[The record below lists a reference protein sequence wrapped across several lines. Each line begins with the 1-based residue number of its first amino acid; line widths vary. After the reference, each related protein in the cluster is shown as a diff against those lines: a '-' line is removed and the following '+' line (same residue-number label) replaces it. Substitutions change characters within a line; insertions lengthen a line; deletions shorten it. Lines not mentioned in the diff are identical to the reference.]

1 LPPWFAGCPVAASA
15 ARGTVPGV
23 PTGEKQ
29 RPAEA
34 ASPARETGGPGVTT
48 LLAAAVADIGGTER
62 TGQVVMAAEVQR
74 SIATGEHLAVQAG
87 TGTGKSLAYLVPA
100 VAHAVATGSS
110 VVVATA
116 TIALQR
122 QLIERDL
129 PRLAAALEPL
139 LGRAPTFAIL
149 KGRGNY
155 LCQYR
160 LHGGAPEEP
169 GETLFDPGAVSAV
182 GKQVQR
188 LHEWAASTQTGD
200 RDELV
205 PGVEDRA
212 WRQVAISA
220 RECIGAA
227 RCPNGPECFAERAR
241 DQAGLVDIVVT
252 NHALLAIDALEDFI
266 VLPEHE
272 VVVIDEAHD
281 LVGRVTTAASR
292 ELSAPGAE
300 TAARRA
306 ARILTGERS
315 KAGEALDR
323 LREAAEGLAQ
333 VLPEVPPGRLDVL
346 AEPLADA
353 LTALR
358 AAAVTSAAQVRAA
371 GKETSDDAERL
382 AAGRA
387 ALAALT
393 DIAETA
399 ERILGAFG
407 ADIAARPDV
416 VWMDRP
422 AIDERQR
429 PPTLRVAPL
438 EVAGLLA
445 ERVFRRRTV
454 VLTSATLAVG
464 GSFEP
469 LARQWGLP
477 LGDQDGAGAAQ
488 GGERAAGAAGGDVAG
503 GDVAGGDVAGAGR
516 PGAGRAGAG
525 AAEGAARAADGD
537 VAGAGVAGAG
547 AAGGDAPGG
556 AAGRGPAGG
565 AASKHGLAWSG
576 RDVGSPFDHPRSGI
590 LYVARHLP
598 PPGRDGLPA
607 AYLTEIRELI
617 GAAGGRTLGLFSS
630 MRAAKQATEELRGV
644 LGHPLLCQG
653 EDATAE
659 LVRRFAE
666 DEPTCLFGTLSLW
679 QGVDV
684 PGPALQLV
692 IIDRIPF
699 PRPDDP
705 LASAR
710 QRAVAARG
718 GNGFM
723 TVAAAHAGLLLAQGA
738 GRLLRTMEDK
748 GMVAVLDPRLATA
761 RYGGFLRASLPPFW
775 ATTDPAVA
783 RAALRRLAARPR

>member
-1 LPPWFAGCPVAASA
+1 MAG
-15 ARGTVPGV
+15 
-23 PTGEKQ
+23 
-29 RPAEA
+29 
-34 ASPARETGGPGVTT
+34 
-48 LLAAAVADIGGTER
+48 AVD
-62 TGQVVMAAEVQR
+62 R
-74 SIATGEHLAVQAG
+74 SIASGEHLAVQAG

-100 VAHAVATGSS
+100 AAHAMASGSS

-122 QLIERDL
+122 QLIDRDL

-139 LGRAPTFAIL
+139 LGRPPTFAIL

-155 LCQYR
+155 VCRYR
-160 LHGGAPEEP
+160 LHGGAPEDP
-169 GETLFDPGAVSAV
+169 GDTLFEPAAASAV

-188 LHEWAASTQTGD
+188 LHEWAATTETGD

-220 RECIGAA
+220 RECIGAT
-227 RCPNGPECFAERAR
+227 RCPNGAGCFAERAR
-241 DQAGLVDIVVT
+241 EQAGLVDIVVT

-266 VLPEHE
+266 VLPEHD

-281 LVGRVTTAASR
+281 LVNRVTTAASR
-292 ELSAPGAE
+292 ELSIPGAE
-300 TAARRA
+300 AAVRRTTKV
-306 ARILTGERS
+306 LSGS
-315 KAGEALDR
+315 GAGDVLDR
-323 LREAAEGLAQ
+323 LRDAAEGLAR
-333 VLPEVPPGRLDVL
+333 VLPDIGPGRLDVL
-346 AEPLADA
+346 AEPLAEA
-353 LTALR
+353 LTTLR
-358 AAAVTSAAQVRAA
+358 AAAVACAAKVRAL
-371 GKETSDDAERL
+371 GKETSDDPERL

-387 ALAALT
+387 ALAALS
-393 DIAETA
+393 DIVETS

-407 ADIAARPDV
+407 TDIAARPDV

-422 AIDERQR
+422 AVDERQR

-438 EVAGLLA
+438 DVGGLLA

-477 LGDQDGAGAAQ
+477 PEGQDGTGPAGDEAAGGATAGAAAA
-488 GGERAAGAAGGDVAG
+488 GGATAGAAAAG
-503 GDVAGGDVAGAGR
+503 GAT
-516 PGAGRAGAG
+516 AG
-525 AAEGAARAADGD
+525 AAAAGGATAGAAAAGGGA
-537 VAGAGVAGAG
+537 AGEQAAAGKAAGSGATGAG
-547 AAGGDAPGG
+547 AAGADAT
-556 AAGRGPAGG
+556 AG
-565 AASKHGLAWSG
+565 KHRLAWSG

-598 PPGRDGLPA
+598 PPGRDGLPP
-607 AYLTEIRELI
+607 AYLTELRELI
-617 GAAGGRTLGLFSS
+617 AAAGGRTLGLFSS
-630 MRAAKQATEELRGV
+630 MRAARQATEELRGEIEQ
-644 LGHPLLCQG
+644 PLLCQG
-653 EDATAE
+653 DDATAQ
-659 LVRRFAE
+659 LVRQFAE
-666 DEPTCLFGTLSLW
+666 DEATCLFGTLSLW

-684 PGPALQLV
+684 PGAALQLV
-692 IIDRIPF
+692 VIDRIPF

-738 GRLLRTMEDK
+738 GRLLRTMEDR

-761 RYGGFLRASLPPFW
+761 RYGSFLRASLPPFW

-783 RAALRRLAARPR
+783 RAALRRLAARAR